1 MLDKSLKVPLH
12 SGATEGVIY
21 LLQNFL
27 LDLRDLFGKFDVATS
42 RMAFL
47 DLNLHVLQVA
57 TSNLKNRGRS
67 VVQNC
72 TSDTPKYILKS
83 ES

>member
-1 MLDKSLKVPLH
+1 MQGPQLCAKPRRFCKLDV
-12 SGATEGVIY
+12 G
-21 LLQNFL
+21 
-27 LDLRDLFGKFDVATS
+27 TS
-42 RMAFL
+42 RIAFL